1 VNRSAAQAGQGDDGR
16 PSFSPGHS
24 DKEESRRSLRLLVVE
39 DEYLTALNTRYALE
53 NEDYEIVDVVGSA
66 SDAVV
71 AVEQYQPD
79 LVLMDIRLSGS
90 RDGVDAALEIY
101 RRFGVRCIFATAH
114 ADPATRMG
122 AAAARP
128 LGWLI
133 KPYSDR
139 ELLQSLERA
148 RKEIH

>member
-1 VNRSAAQAGQGDDGR
+1 MSYAAVQSGKGGGTNPPFQGSKPRKREDARSV
-16 PSFSPGHS
+16 
-24 DKEESRRSLRLLVVE
+24 RLLVVE

-66 SDAVV
+66 QDAIA
-71 AVEQYQPD
+71 AVERYRPE

-101 RRFGVRCIFATAH
+101 TRFGLRCVFATAH
-114 ADPATRMG
+114 ADAATRM
-122 AAAARP
+122 AAAPAHP

-139 ELLQSLERA
+139 ELLQTLERA
-148 RKEIH
+148 RAQLD

>member
-1 VNRSAAQAGQGDDGR
+1 MQAGNGGGAQPPFKARNGGKR
-16 PSFSPGHS
+16 EAGH
-24 DKEESRRSLRLLVVE
+24 RLRLLVVE

-66 SDAVV
+66 HDAIA
-71 AVEQYQPD
+71 AVERYAPE

-101 RRFGVRCIFATAH
+101 RRFGLRCVFATAH
-114 ADPATRMG
+114 ADGATRM
-122 AAAARP
+122 AAAPSRP

-139 ELLQSLERA
+139 ELLQTLERA
-148 RKEIH
+148 RAELE

>member
-1 VNRSAAQAGQGDDGR
+1 MSYSAIQAGNGGGAQPPLNARNGGKR
-16 PSFSPGHS
+16 EVGH
-24 DKEESRRSLRLLVVE
+24 SLRLLVVE

-66 SDAVV
+66 HDAIA
-71 AVEQYQPD
+71 AVERHRPE

-101 RRFGVRCIFATAH
+101 QRFGLRCVFATAH
-114 ADPATRMG
+114 ADAATRM
-122 AAAARP
+122 AAAPSRP

-139 ELLQSLERA
+139 ELLQTLERA
-148 RKEIH
+148 RAELG